1 MNYLGTL
8 YNKQRILYFE
18 SPGCIAKLTSVRWQN
33 FYEQDILFYFL
44 LKEEAKGEGTLSES
58 FLKVDNY
65 PPFLNLSPK
74 YLFYIIKA
82 FIIFE
87 NTLII
92 SLCMIL

>member
-18 SPGCIAKLTSVRWQN
+18 FPGCIVKLTSVRWQN
-33 FYEQDILFYFL
+33 FMNKIYYYFL

-65 PPFLNLSPK
+65 PPFLNSSPK